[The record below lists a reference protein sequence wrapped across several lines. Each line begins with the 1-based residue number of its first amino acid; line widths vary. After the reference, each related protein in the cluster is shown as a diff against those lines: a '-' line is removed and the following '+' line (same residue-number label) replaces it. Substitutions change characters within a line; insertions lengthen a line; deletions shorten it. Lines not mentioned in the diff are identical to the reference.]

1 MKPVADAQPRSAS
14 PPSTEVAARAA
25 IESALLAW
33 MAEPDWRRDEPRFES
48 LALALF
54 RFQYAACEPYRRYA
68 DALGRT
74 PGNVLQANA
83 IPPVPTGAFKE
94 FDLRC
99 FPAERTVLT
108 FRTSGTS
115 TERRGALHLDTVA
128 LYEASLLASLRRC
141 FLTDLVG
148 RRPTMRFLAPS
159 PQDAPDSSLT
169 HMFATLAAAEGSSHS
184 GYDLTRDGLALDPLA
199 RAVGEARRAGAPI
212 VLAGT
217 SFAFVHFL
225 DATDAGDAGGTG
237 HARGAHAQADRW
249 TLPPGS
255 RVLETGGFKGRSRE
269 VPRERLRAAL
279 AARFGIPEHAI
290 LNQYGMTEL
299 GSQFYDSTLLDPDGP
314 RRKLV
319 PPWTRVRC
327 VDPDTGLDVPT
338 GEVGLIVIH
347 DLANTGSVAA
357 IQTADL
363 GRLLPAAS
371 GPETIGFDVLG
382 RAAGAEQ
389 RGCSIAVDAMLAPQA
404 APGSD
409 RPFEAASRGAA
420 ERSR

>member
-1 MKPVADAQPRSAS
+1 MQRDQPTQPS
-14 PPSTEVAARAA
+14 PPSSTASREA

-33 MAEPDWRRDEPRFES
+33 MAEPDWRRDEARFEAA
-48 LALALF
+48 ALALF
-54 RFQYAACEPYRRYA
+54 RFQYGACEPYRRYC
-68 DALGRT
+68 DALDRA
-74 PGNVLQANA
+74 PEKVQAANA

-99 FPAERTVLT
+99 FPAERTVQS

-115 TERRGALHLDTVA
+115 TERRGVLHLDTLA

-148 RRPTMRFLAPS
+148 RRPTMRFLALS
-159 PQDAPDSSLT
+159 PQYAPDSSLT
-169 HMFATLAAAEGSSHS
+169 HMFATLAAAEGDERC
-184 GYDLTRDGLALDPLA
+184 GYDLGPEGLALGSLA
-199 RAVGEARRAGAPI
+199 RAIDAARREARPI

-225 DATDAGDAGGTG
+225 DATGDAPASEASDTQGGG
-237 HARGAHAQADRW
+237 WR
-249 TLPPGS
+249 LPAGS

-269 VPRERLRAAL
+269 VPRDVLRASL
-279 AARFGIPEHAI
+279 AARFGIPEQAV

-299 GSQFYDSTLLDPDGP
+299 GSQFYDSTLVDPTGP

-327 VDPDTGLDVPT
+327 VDPDSGEDVPM
-338 GEVGLIVIH
+338 GSVGVVVIH

-363 GRLLPAAS
+363 GRILPAAS
-371 GPETIGFDVLG
+371 GSGEASGFDVLG
-382 RAAGAEQ
+382 RAEGAEQ
-389 RGCSIAVDAMLAPQA
+389 RGCSIAVDAMLDP
-404 APGSD
+404 SD
-409 RPFEAASRGAA
+409 PAWRRGASARSDA
-420 ERSR
+420 ERAR

>member
-1 MKPVADAQPRSAS
+1 MQPEPTAQSATTDAAPAS
-14 PPSTEVAARAA
+14 REA
-25 IESALLAW
+25 IEAEILAW
-33 MAEPDWRRDEPRFES
+33 MAEPDWRRDEPRFEA

-54 RFQYAACEPYRRYA
+54 RFQYGACEPYRRYC
-68 DALGRT
+68 DALART
-74 PGNVLQANA
+74 PGNVRRANA

-94 FDLRC
+94 FELRC

-115 TERRGALHLDTVA
+115 TERRGALQLDTLA

-148 RRPTMRFLAPS
+148 RRPTMRFLALS

-169 HMFATLAAAEGSSHS
+169 HMFATLATAEGSEEC
-184 GYDLTRDGLALDPLA
+184 GYDLGPDGLALESLA
-199 RAVGEARRAGAPI
+199 LAIEAARREARPI

-225 DATDAGDAGGTG
+225 DATGDEDPRSTAL
-237 HARGAHAQADRW
+237 ARRW
-249 TLPPGS
+249 SLPPGS
-255 RVLETGGFKGRSRE
+255 RVLETGGFKGKSRE
-269 VPRERLRAAL
+269 VPREVLRAAL
-279 AARFGIPEHAI
+279 AARFGIPEQAV

-299 GSQFYDSTLLDPDGP
+299 GSQFYDSTLVDPTGP

-327 VDPDTGLDVPT
+327 VDPDSGEDVPM
-338 GEVGLIVIH
+338 GEVGVVVIH

-363 GRLLPAAS
+363 GRLVPAAS
-371 GPETIGFDVLG
+371 GGGEAAGFDVLG
-382 RAAGAEQ
+382 RAEGAEQ
-389 RGCSIAVDAMLAPQA
+389 RGCSIAVDAMLDP
-404 APGSD
+404 SD
-409 RPFEAASRGAA
+409 PAWRRSASARADA
-420 ERSR
+420 ERAR